1 MITKQIAIKYP
12 ISYNYNKQTKNISN
26 HKTNQ
31 TYHTIPYHA
40 KTKTKY
46 DILYHGSTIS
56 IAEHTTQQTSRKP
69 TYSPSNLSDL
79 HRGAK
84 TGHFQ
89 ANDAAGNQ
97 RVEPQARQTPST
109 WYRVA

>member
-26 HKTNQ
+26 HKTN
-31 TYHTIPYHA
+31 TIPYHA

-46 DILYHGSTIS
+46 DILNHGTTIS

-69 TYSPSNLSDL
+69 TYPPSNLSDL

-89 ANDAAGNQ
+89 ANGAAGNQ

-109 WYRVA
+109 WCSVA